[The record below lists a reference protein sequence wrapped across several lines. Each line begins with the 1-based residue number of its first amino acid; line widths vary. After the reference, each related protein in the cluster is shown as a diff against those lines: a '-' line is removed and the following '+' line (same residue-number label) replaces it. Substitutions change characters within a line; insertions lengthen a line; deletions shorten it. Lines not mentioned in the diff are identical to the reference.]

1 MILTLNILILNKS
14 VINQNW
20 INRFVI
26 TYVEYISVETLEYEH
41 YV

>member
-1 MILTLNILILNKS
+1 MILTFNILKLNKS
-14 VINQNW
+14 VINRNW

-41 YV
+41 SV